1 MTEPTTDQEEIRDFT
16 IAMKPHRFRID
27 ADVFA
32 APAILSPVAL
42 KRMAG
47 MHAALQG
54 AGGAAALD
62 NVEAMLSTFSEIF
75 KVLLPGSSGQ
85 RFAARL
91 EADGSQP
98 DLKAMAEAHG
108 TEPRLVAE
116 EIALGSFPES
126 EIIYLQPID
135 LLRQAMPA
143 FYWLLEQ
150 YGMRPTQQSSPLPSD
165 SGTGALTDGAPETA
179 PTGEASLAPINS

>member
-75 KVLLPGSSGQ
+75 KVLLPGPSGQ

-91 EADGSQP
+91 EADGS
-98 DLKAMAEAHG
+98 DEA
-108 TEPRLVAE
+108 TP
-116 EIALGSFPES
+116 
-126 EIIYLQPID
+126 PID
-135 LLRQAMPA
+135 LQRQAMPA

-179 PTGEASLAPINS
+179 PTGEASLEPINS